1 MMESLPTLLLA
12 TAYAPPVSYF
22 VKLYEHAA
30 GTIALEGCEHYIK
43 QSYRNRCRILGP
55 NGVQSLTIPVE
66 LLAGT
71 KTPIREVRIS
81 DHGEWRHLHAQA
93 LRTAYGASPFFE
105 FYADELMPFYERRY
119 TYLWDFNAELLH
131 TLLAQLQLDLDWSTT
146 MDFLPPQLPEATS
159 ECCDLRYT
167 LSPKQA
173 APLPGV
179 QLRPYYQLHQL
190 HLERMGFVEDLSI
203 LDLLFE
209 MGPEALLVL
218 RDSLQA

>member
-1 MMESLPTLLLA
+1 MLLLA

-55 NGVQSLTIPVE
+55 NGVQSLTVPVE
-66 LLAGT
+66 LPAGT

-119 TYLWDFNAELLH
+119 TYLWDFNAELLQ
-131 TLLAQLQLDLDWSTT
+131 TLLTQLQLDLDWSMTT
-146 MDFLPPQLPEATS
+146 DFLPPQSPEATS

-179 QLRPYYQLHQL
+179 QLRPYYQLH
-190 HLERMGFVEDLSI
+190 LERMGFVEDLSI

-209 MGPEALLVL
+209 MGPEALLIL

>member
-1 MMESLPTLLLA
+1 MIRALRLTPAIWVSSLRMLSRRYPLCPMMESLPTLLLA

-22 VKLYEHAA
+22 VKLYEHVA

-66 LLAGT
+66 LPAGT

-119 TYLWDFNAELLH
+119 TYLWDFNAELCRRSSLSYSL
-131 TLLAQLQLDLDWSTT
+131 TLTGVRLWTSCPLSRLSYVRVLAT
-146 MDFLPPQLPEATS
+146 FAI
-159 ECCDLRYT
+159 R
-167 LSPKQA
+167 
-173 APLPGV
+173 
-179 QLRPYYQLHQL
+179 
-190 HLERMGFVEDLSI
+190 
-203 LDLLFE
+203 
-209 MGPEALLVL
+209 
-218 RDSLQA
+218 

>member
-1 MMESLPTLLLA
+1 
-12 TAYAPPVSYF
+12 V
-22 VKLYEHAA
+22 
-30 GTIALEGCEHYIK
+30 
-43 QSYRNRCRILGP
+43 
-55 NGVQSLTIPVE
+55 
-66 LLAGT
+66 
-71 KTPIREVRIS
+71 
-81 DHGEWRHLHAQA
+81 QA

-119 TYLWDFNAELLH
+119 TYLWDFNAELLQ
-131 TLLAQLQLDLDWSTT
+131 TLLAQLQLDLGWCTT
-146 MDFLPPQLPEATS
+146 TDFLPPQSPEATS

-167 LSPKQA
+167 LGPKQA

-179 QLRPYYQLHQL
+179 QLRPYYQL